1 LRGGPPGVWLG
12 GGPPG
17 VWLGACPPGVW
28 LGADPPG
35 MSLGAELPEPVGVD
49 TDGPDWLG
57 MIADKLD
64 DPVSLGSDGNEIDDP
79 ELDDPESPEPPDK
92 GTGSV
97 RVRRASKDSAE
108 TAGGAG
114 SGRVCA
120 FAIPAPSP
128 RMLSSMPLVIAAPA
142 NLGYRITNWPTPP
155 SRHGSER
162 TGNNGE

>member
-1 LRGGPPGVWLG
+1 
-12 GGPPG
+12 
-17 VWLGACPPGVW
+17 
-28 LGADPPG
+28 

-57 MIADKLD
+57 MIADELD

-108 TAGGAG
+108 TAGGPG

>member
-1 LRGGPPGVWLG
+1 
-12 GGPPG
+12 
-17 VWLGACPPGVW
+17 
-28 LGADPPG
+28 

-108 TAGGAG
+108 TAGGPG